1 MTSTALTSIRKLRRL
16 AAVLEAGEQPDPG
29 DGAWL
34 ADRLAR
40 YLDGAS
46 EHPDERG
53 QKGLEQI
60 RECESLQGI
69 DRIRLVH
76 RDHGN
81 PPAGNTCQPMSA
93 FVLFSS
99 ASPSTPDILATI
111 TDFRL

>member
-1 MTSTALTSIRKLRRL
+1 M
-16 AAVLEAGEQPDPG
+16 
-29 DGAWL
+29 
-34 ADRLAR
+34 AR

-99 ASPSTPDILATI
+99 ALAPGADIPRLEL
-111 TDFRL
+111 DFRF